1 MTELV
6 VVVVV
11 VLVTDTVAVIWWYS
25 VVVLYPVGSAVIG
38 TVVTGSLDKDVVV
51 LVVVLVVGVI
61 VGLTVE
67 TLEDEI
73 LLASEDIF
81 PKVVSLLY
89 SS

>member
-1 MTELV
+1 M
-6 VVVVV
+6 
-11 VLVTDTVAVIWWYS
+11 
-25 VVVLYPVGSAVIG
+25 
-38 TVVTGSLDKDVVV
+38 
-51 LVVVLVVGVI
+51 VGVI

>member
-38 TVVTGSLDKDVVV
+38 TVVTSNSFVMS
-51 LVVVLVVGVI
+51 
-61 VGLTVE
+61 T
-67 TLEDEI
+67 
-73 LLASEDIF
+73 AS
-81 PKVVSLLY
+81 
-89 SS
+89 